1 MAEIRGYRR
10 KTNFKGFFITIFFI
24 AIITLIYFI
33 GRSNIFENKVPEI
46 IFEEEIGS
54 YWNPQREVKVMFKD
68 ASSIREYSISATL
81 ENGTKLLDVQEVVL
95 DKPKEVGIKL
105 PVPEVKLESGTKVRY
120 KIEVSDWSNTNFFNG
135 NTAKKTFD
143 FIVDFTSPKVEM
155 IASSFS
161 IIYGG
166 SALLVFKAEEPNLK
180 SLVVSNGIDEFKA
193 FPYIQ
198 KGYYVTLIAWPIKN
212 KSFMPSIIA
221 TDMAGNRTIYKVAMV
236 KRLKGYRNS
245 NLKLQE
251 KDFLKVRNMVEGIG
265 KRIPSSFANNPELFS
280 YLNET
285 IRQEDESE
293 IFQASNSFRNGI
305 ITSVPT
311 LERFYPL
318 KGGQVVGS
326 FGDSRHYYFKDVNI
340 SNSFHLGLDLASIK
354 NAPILASNA
363 GEIVLQKK
371 LGLYGNTIVVY
382 HGLGLSSSYSHIS
395 RFNLAF
401 GDKVK
406 VGDIL
411 AYTGSTGWAFGDHL
425 HFGILVQGHFV
436 WIAEWMDSKWIKN
449 NITGV
454 LQKAYQSIKEGG
466 K

>member
-1 MAEIRGYRR
+1 MAEIRGYRK

-24 AIITLIYFI
+24 AIITLVYFI
-33 GRSNIFENKVPEI
+33 GKSDIFENKVPEI
-46 IFEEEIGS
+46 IVEEEIGS
-54 YWNPQREVKVMFKD
+54 YWNPQREAKVVFKD
-68 ASSIREYSISATL
+68 ASSIRDYAISATL
-81 ENGTKLLDVQEVVL
+81 ENGTKLLDIQEVVL
-95 DKPKEVGIKL
+95 DKPKEVSIKL
-105 PVPEVKLESGTKVRY
+105 PVPEVKLEEGMKVRY
-120 KIEVSDWSNTNFFNG
+120 EIEVSDWSNTNFFSG

-143 FIVDFTSPKVEM
+143 FVVDFTSPKVEM
-155 IASSFS
+155 IASSFA
-161 IIYGG
+161 ITYGG

-198 KGYYVTLIAWPIKN
+198 NGYYATLIAWPIKN
-212 KSFMPSIIA
+212 KSFMPSIVA
-221 TDMAGNRTIYKVAMV
+221 TDMAGNKTIYKVAMV
-236 KRLKGYRNS
+236 KHLKGYRNS

-251 KDFLKVRNMVEGIG
+251 KDFLKVKSMVEGIG
-265 KRIPSSFANNPELFS
+265 KRMPSSFASSPELFA

-293 IFQASNSFRNGI
+293 IFQASNSFKNEM
-305 ITSVPT
+305 ITSVPVF
-311 LERFYPL
+311 EKFYPL

-326 FGDSRHYYFKDVNI
+326 FGDSRHYYFKDANI
-340 SNSFHLGLDLASIK
+340 SNSFHLGLDLASVK

-371 LGLYGNTIVVY
+371 LGLYGNTVVVY

-395 RFNLAF
+395 KFNLAL
-401 GDKVK
+401 GDKVRIK
-406 VGDIL
+406 DVL
-411 AYTGSTGWAFGDHL
+411 AYTGATGWAFGDHL